1 MLAAK
6 SFEMTSDGAELQRW
20 LRILA
25 EELAARMVTDA
36 TLYRRHP
43 RNLVMH
49 FKCVLRAQS

>member
-25 EELAARMVTDA
+25 DELAARMATDA
-36 TLYRRHP
+36 ALYRRQP

-49 FKCVLRAQS
+49 FKCVHRA